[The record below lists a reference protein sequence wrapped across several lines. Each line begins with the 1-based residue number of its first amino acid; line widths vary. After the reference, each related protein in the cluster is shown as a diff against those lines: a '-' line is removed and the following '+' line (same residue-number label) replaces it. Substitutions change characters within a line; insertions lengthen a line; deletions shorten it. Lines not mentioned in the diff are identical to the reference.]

1 MKKCLQIT
9 PFRLRIILNAVI
21 ADVSGSKQ
29 QKELSK
35 EQQQKVV
42 FRKTKKKTKGNVC
55 ANYGLI

>member
-9 PFRLRIILNAVI
+9 PFRLRIILNAAI

-42 FRKTKKKTKGNVC
+42 FRKKKKKTKGNVC